1 MAQEFKFDL
10 VSPERLLLSEHVE
23 AVVVP
28 GTDGD
33 MTVMALHA
41 PTMTTVRP
49 GVVTVMRQGGSSE
62 KFVVFG
68 GFADIT
74 PDGCTLLAES
84 AVRVA
89 DLDRA
94 DLERNVQ
101 MAREDVRDAKDDM
114 TRSKA
119 QEYLDHLLTMQA
131 AL

>member
-49 GVVTVMRQGGSSE
+49 GVVTVMRQGGSE

-74 PDGCTLLAES
+74 PEGCTLLAES
-84 AVRVA
+84 AFRVA

-119 QEYLDHLLTMQA
+119 QEHLDHMLTLQA

>member
-10 VSPERLLLSEHVE
+10 VSPERLLLSENVE

-49 GVVTVMRQGGSSE
+49 GVVTVMRQGGSE

-74 PDGCTLLAES
+74 PDGCMLLAES

>member
-114 TRSKA
+114 ARSKA

>member
-1 MAQEFKFDL
+1 M
-10 VSPERLLLSEHVE
+10 
-23 AVVVP
+23 
-28 GTDGD
+28 
-33 MTVMALHA
+33 
-41 PTMTTVRP
+41 
-49 GVVTVMRQGGSSE
+49 
-62 KFVVFG
+62 VFG

-74 PDGCTLLAES
+74 PEGCTLLAES

>member
-10 VSPERLLLSEHVE
+10 VSPERLLLSERVE
-23 AVVVP
+23 AVVIP

-49 GVVTVMRQGGSSE
+49 GVVTVMRQGSSE
-62 KFVVFG
+62 KFAVFG

-74 PDGCTLLAES
+74 PEGCTLLAES

-94 DLERNVQ
+94 DLDRNIQ

-114 TRSKA
+114 SRSKS
-119 QEYLDHLLTMQA
+119 QEHLDHLLTLQT

>member
-10 VSPERLLLSEHVE
+10 VSPERLLLSERVE

-33 MTVMALHA
+33 MTVMAFHA

-49 GVVTVMRQGGSSE
+49 GVVTVMRQGNTE

-84 AVRVA
+84 AVRVS

-94 DLERNVQ
+94 DLDRNIQ

-114 TRSKA
+114 SLSKA
-119 QEYLDHLLTMQA
+119 QEQLDHLLTLQSA
-131 AL
+131 I

>member
-10 VSPERLLLSEHVE
+10 VSPERLLLSERVD

-49 GVVTVMRQGGSSE
+49 GVVTVMRQGNSE

-74 PDGCTLLAES
+74 PEGCTLLAES

-94 DLERNVQ
+94 DLDRNIQ
-101 MAREDVRDAKDDM
+101 MAREDVRDAKDDAA
-114 TRSKA
+114 RSKS
-119 QEYLDHLLTMQA
+119 QEHLDHLLTLQA